1 MLTSFRVEQFRCL
14 RDVTVP
20 LHPVTVIIGK
30 NDTGKTSFLDALQ
43 YFSLIIQQDIPG
55 PFTDEN
61 PLRAISWK
69 GATEPSIG
77 WEIKFRTA
85 EGLHAVYRLS
95 VKEPPRPEPGEV
107 IQAESLKV
115 LDAEGNKATLD
126 AILRTPD
133 ELKIHGKSQ
142 GKEYGVSTHQRVTP
156 APSYVPK
163 NPDFIVS
170 QVPIVSQSVKY
181 DLDLRKIIRPSVI
194 ASGDGAPGIAPDGSG
209 VAAFLDYLLGNDRE
223 AFDALEQELREAIPA
238 VKSILLKPLNFRT
251 RDAQGQDVLASGK
264 VLAFRLQGGHEI
276 NASQAS
282 SGLLLFLTYL
292 CILYT
297 PSPPRILLLEEPE
310 NGIHPRQLERVA
322 RLLRRLTD
330 PTRTPQRPSVQVV
343 LTTHSPY
350 LLDFVPPESVVV
362 FGRKKSNG
370 ETVAVPLMDLPG
382 VKERLEGGYSLGE
395 MWFNVGEDELL
406 AGLL

>member
-43 YFSLIIQQDIPG
+43 YFCRTVQPG
-55 PFTDEN
+55 APTPFVNEN
-61 PLRAISWK
+61 TVRAISWK

-77 WEIKFRTA
+77 WEIKFRTV
-85 EGLHAVYRLS
+85 EGHHAVYRLF
-95 VKEPPRPEPGEV
+95 VAHDP
-107 IQAESLKV
+107 QAQAGGLFQTESLEVVDEQGHKV
-115 LDAEGNKATLD
+115 TQD

-133 ELKIHGKSQ
+133 HLKIQGKSPD
-142 GKEYGVSTHQRVTP
+142 KDYTVSGHNFAP
-156 APSYVPK
+156 APNYVK
-163 NPDFIVS
+163 ENPDFIVS
-170 QVPIVSQSVKY
+170 QVPVVSQSVKY
-181 DLDLRKIIRPSVI
+181 DLDLRNVIQPSVI

-209 VAAFLDYLLGNDRE
+209 VATFLDYLLGNDRE
-223 AFDALEQELREAIPA
+223 AFDALENELREAIPA
-238 VKSILLKPLNFRT
+238 VKSILLKPLNFRA
-251 RDAQGQDVLASGK
+251 RDAQGQQVLASGK

-322 RLLRRLTD
+322 GLLRRLTD

-370 ETVAVPLMDLPG
+370 ETVAVPLKDLPG
-382 VKERLEGGYSLGE
+382 VQERLEGGYSLGE
-395 MWFNVGEDELL
+395 MWFNVGEDKLL